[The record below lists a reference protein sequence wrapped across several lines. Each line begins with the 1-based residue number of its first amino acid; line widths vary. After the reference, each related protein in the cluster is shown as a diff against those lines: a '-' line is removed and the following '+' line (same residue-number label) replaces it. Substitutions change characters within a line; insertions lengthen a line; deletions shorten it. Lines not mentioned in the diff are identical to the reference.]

1 MQLQSQPHGEQRSF
15 HKSKETNAL
24 KCTRQGVRSFL
35 MEEAHSTNTG
45 RIGALLCLKSSTITH
60 IHLTGLPSSDRNVV
74 LNDVIEDLEKRE
86 EAMFVR
92 VNCVVVEGSS
102 RRLCREIISCLPDSS
117 AASGV
122 SSLEQLFDHIESL
135 IELHAAK
142 KTLVI
147 VFVHA
152 EALLRFPSAY
162 LKALFSSPKKY
173 DGRVKL
179 LTVSELRWANFESIE
194 RLSSPVQFTFKTLSR
209 DELLNIMCKRVPYGE
224 KFVRL
229 MLDTVY
235 QVCRDP
241 IQLQYLMES
250 FWSQNEQLCS
260 LVCDP
265 SYETTSND
273 YKALQPMLRHCCNDL
288 FYRFDA
294 SSTHQVSG
302 DEVVDLPS
310 RSKFVLIAAYCAS
323 YNPVSSDRRFFT
335 KNHGK
340 QRRRLTNVSVGRSD
354 SAHECGPKSFDI
366 QRLLFIYLSIL
377 EMYDVRKEGSS
388 DIFTQVWELCRM
400 GYLSRVSA
408 DGNLDLPK
416 FRCVTSLETV
426 SRLAE

>member
-1 MQLQSQPHGEQRSF
+1 
-15 HKSKETNAL
+15 
-24 KCTRQGVRSFL
+24 
-35 MEEAHSTNTG
+35 MEEEHSANTR
-45 RIGALLCLKSSTITH
+45 RIGALLSLKSSTITH
-60 IHLTGLPSSDRNVV
+60 IHLSGLPSSDRNIV
-74 LNDVIEDLEKRE
+74 LNEVIEELEKRE
-86 EAMFVR
+86 EAAFVR

-142 KTLVI
+142 KTLAI
-147 VFVHA
+147 VFFHA
-152 EALLRFPSAY
+152 EKLLRFPSTY

-173 DGRVKL
+173 GGRVKL
-179 LTVSELRWANFESIE
+179 VTVSELRWANFESVE
-194 RLSSPVQFTFKTLSR
+194 RLSSPIQFTFRTLSK

-224 KFVRL
+224 KFVHL
-229 MLDTVY
+229 VLDTVY
-235 QVCRDP
+235 QVCKDP

-260 LVCDP
+260 LVCGL

-273 YKALQPMLRHCCNDL
+273 YRALQPKLRHCCNDL

-294 SSTHQVSG
+294 NLTHQGG
-302 DEVVDLPS
+302 DEVVNLPS

-323 YNPVSSDRRFFT
+323 YNPISSDRRFFT
-335 KNHGK
+335 KNHGV
-340 QRRRLTNVSVGRSD
+340 QRRRPTNVSAARSD
-354 SAHECGPKSFDI
+354 PAHECGPKSFDL

-377 EMYDVRKEGSS
+377 EMYDERKEGCS
-388 DIFTQVWELCRM
+388 DISTQIWELCRM
-400 GYLSRVSA
+400 GYLIRISA

-416 FRCVTSLETV
+416 FKCLTSLETV
-426 SRLAE
+426 SRLAESFGMKLADYLFDFTI